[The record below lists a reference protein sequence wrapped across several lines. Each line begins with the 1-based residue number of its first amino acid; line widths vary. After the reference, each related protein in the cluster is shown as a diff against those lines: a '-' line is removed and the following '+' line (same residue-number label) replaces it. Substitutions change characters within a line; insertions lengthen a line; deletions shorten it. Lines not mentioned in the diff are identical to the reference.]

1 MKQQATA
8 NELSKKTAAVK
19 AVEYVE
25 AGMKL
30 GLGTGTT
37 IRYFIEELAKRKM
50 DVTCVSSS
58 KATET
63 LAKSLGL
70 RVVSLN
76 DALAGAK
83 YGEIPQ
89 LNLCVDGADEAD
101 KRMTLIKGG
110 GGALMREKIIASASK
125 DFIVVIDETKWVDRV
140 GKYPLPVEV
149 LPFAQ
154 KFVES
159 EIRELGGTPKIREKF
174 TTDNGNIIL
183 DATGLDLSD
192 ALDMEGML
200 NNIPGVIENGIFAM
214 RNADLVILGRGK
226 DFRIYEQ

>member
-1 MKQQATA
+1 MKHQATA

-25 AGMKL
+25 SGMKV

-37 IRYFIEELAKRKM
+37 IKYFIEELAKRKL
-50 DVTCVSSS
+50 DITCVPSS

-70 RVVSLN
+70 KVVSLN
-76 DALAGAK
+76 DALATAK
-83 YGEIPQ
+83 YGEVPH

-110 GGALMREKIIASASK
+110 GGALTREKIIASASK
-125 DFIVVIDETKWVDRV
+125 DFIVVIDETKWADRV
-140 GKYPLPVEV
+140 GAYPLPVEV

-159 EIRELGGTPKIREKF
+159 EIRELGGTPKLREKF
-174 TTDNGNIIL
+174 TTDNGNVIL
-183 DATGLDLSD
+183 DTTGLDLSD

-214 RNADLVILGRGK
+214 RNADLIIVGK
-226 DFRIYEQ
+226 GNDFRIFEQ